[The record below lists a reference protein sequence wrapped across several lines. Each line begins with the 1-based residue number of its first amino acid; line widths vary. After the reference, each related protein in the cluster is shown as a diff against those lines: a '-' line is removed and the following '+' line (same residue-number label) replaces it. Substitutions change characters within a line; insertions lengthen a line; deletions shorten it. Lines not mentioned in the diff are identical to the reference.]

1 VNGKKFNAG
10 AEWNLCPIVEARYK
24 KIKKIKYN
32 KYTASDF

>member
-24 KIKKIKYN
+24 KIIKYN